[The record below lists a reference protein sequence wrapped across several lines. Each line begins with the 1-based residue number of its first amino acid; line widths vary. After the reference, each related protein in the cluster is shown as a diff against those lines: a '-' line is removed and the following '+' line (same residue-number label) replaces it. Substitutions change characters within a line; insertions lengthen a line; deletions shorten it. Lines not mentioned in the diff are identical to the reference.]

1 MKSTVVFS
9 VDDGYRSVYTNIYP
23 LMKKY
28 GITITLGLVC
38 NYLCYSKRSDNKS
51 RTYLNVSE
59 VQEMIKSC
67 GIEVASHSLSHPFLT
82 KITSN
87 QVWNEITRSK
97 SLLELLFSCEVVSF
111 IYPYGDMNQSI
122 RNIVKQAGY
131 KLARTC
137 LSGNPDFKKDPY
149 RLPSFEIRMATK
161 LQNIQDWIL
170 KHEVTILLLH
180 QIVKT
185 PKFYTQW
192 SLSAFT
198 ELLNWI
204 NNLNVRVLTLKSLYA
219 ENNMTSSV

>member
-1 MKSTVVFS
+1 MRSTVVFS

-28 GITITLGLVC
+28 GITITLGLVY
-38 NYLCYSKRSDNKS
+38 NYLFYSKLSDNKS
-51 RTYLNVSE
+51 RAYLNVSE

-82 KITSN
+82 KISSN
-87 QVWNEITRSK
+87 HAWNEIAHSK
-97 SLLELLFSCEVVSF
+97 SLLELLFNREVISF
-111 IYPYGDMNQSI
+111 IYPYGDMNQSTQ
-122 RNIVKQAGY
+122 NLVKQAGY

-149 RLPSFEIRMATK
+149 RLPSFEIRIATK

-198 ELLNWI
+198 ELLKWI
-204 NNLNVRVLTLKSLYA
+204 DNTDVHVLTLESMYKK
-219 ENNMTSSV
+219 NNRE